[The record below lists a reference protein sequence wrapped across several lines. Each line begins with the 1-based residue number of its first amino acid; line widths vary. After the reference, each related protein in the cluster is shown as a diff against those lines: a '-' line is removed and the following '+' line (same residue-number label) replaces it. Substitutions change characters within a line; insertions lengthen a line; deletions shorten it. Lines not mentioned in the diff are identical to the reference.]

1 MLFVLALPKNTPA
14 LVVFYQKCSWNRFS
28 PRGNLQQSAGTF
40 KCWILAFHVKW
51 VSNQRE
57 NPKRI
62 SSNDT
67 HFRVKANW
75 KSKLCFLI
83 LTPNDGFNLVR
94 RCEMTASSQRLK
106 LFTSLWKLCLQR
118 PYYPPQTEFIQLSS
132 SRKWKWFLLISTGF
146 ISCISLIITGEF
158 LCHIT
163 WPVGVASIKRF
174 ISPGTS
180 ATNVQNMDSNFSHC

>member
-1 MLFVLALPKNTPA
+1 MISAMNFVQWSLHVGEHDRNSRLLLFVLALPKNIPA

-83 LTPNDGFNLVR
+83 LTPNDGFNLAR

-118 PYYPPQTEFIQLSS
+118 PYYPPQIYS
-132 SRKWKWFLLISTGF
+132 IV
-146 ISCISLIITGEF
+146 IIAEMK
-158 LCHIT
+158 
-163 WPVGVASIKRF
+163 VVSI
-174 ISPGTS
+174 
-180 ATNVQNMDSNFSHC
+180 N